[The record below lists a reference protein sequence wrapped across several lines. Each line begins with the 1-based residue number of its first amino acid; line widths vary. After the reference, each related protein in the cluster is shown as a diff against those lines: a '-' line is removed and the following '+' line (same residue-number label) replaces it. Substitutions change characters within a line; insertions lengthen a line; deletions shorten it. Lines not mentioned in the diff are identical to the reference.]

1 MHKKYRLV
9 LSFSKKGKEKVILLL
24 FVIQRKQTEMLKI
37 PISKILIIFLL
48 LLSVVGGCKTS
59 KQSKNQKITT
69 VLLDTIEIIRSKDDL
84 YRASET
90 KVNDMQHMKL
100 KVRFD
105 FEKQYLY
112 GNAALTFA
120 PHFYPT
126 SKISLDAKGMEIRS
140 VKTLLGKELTYSY
153 DSLKLLIDLDR
164 EYKGGEK
171 YTIVIDYIA
180 KPNERKTGGS
190 RAISSDK
197 GLYFINPLGK
207 EPNKPRQI
215 WTQGETES
223 NSVWFPCIDK
233 PNQKTT
239 QEIEITVEDKYKTL
253 SNGLLIKSEKNSDG
267 TRTDFWKQDLPNAPY
282 LVMMAIGEYDITK
295 DKWRE
300 KELSYFMEPEYKEV
314 AKKIFGVTVEMME
327 LYSKQLGVD
336 FPWEKYAQVV
346 VRDYVSGAME
356 NTSATVHGE
365 FVQRTNRQLIDEK
378 HEDII
383 AHELYHQ
390 WFGDLV
396 TCESWSNIPL
406 NESFATYGEYLWN
419 EHKNGKLYADW
430 KQQRS
435 IRGYFNE
442 SKNRKNVNLIRF
454 YYDDKEDVFDAH
466 SYNKG
471 GAILHMLRNVV
482 GDEAFFASLGLYL
495 KKNAYKTV
503 EIHDLRL
510 AFEEVTGRD
519 MNNFFNQWFLQNG
532 HPVLDIKYGYD
543 EDSVYVEMTQKH
555 NTDNGQIFN
564 LPMKINVHYKE
575 VVMSYPVV
583 FKYAKQKFAFPSMG
597 LPSLI
602 DADAERVLLCEKKEN
617 KKPEQYKFQYKNHT
631 LLLAKTEAL
640 DALKGQVGK
649 DTASNMVFERALNEP
664 QWILRKEAIKKL
676 RSDSTVQAVFLGK
689 IKEMAQKDASSSVRQ
704 EALEYLGAT
713 KKKDLANIYI
723 NALNDSSYRCV
734 SQALNGLFEIDS
746 VYAFEKAKGLV
757 SEPEM
762 ELKNSSYSILSK
774 KHDDALNVFFQEKV
788 KQETGYIK
796 TALYYHYANYLTHCD
811 SSIVLSGIKFLFD
824 YAQENEN
831 SKSNVKNSIKRVNDY
846 VQKRSDFPA
855 KEFIKKE
862 SESLLEKMKKG
873 DE

>member
-1 MHKKYRLV
+1 
-9 LSFSKKGKEKVILLL
+9 
-24 FVIQRKQTEMLKI
+24 MLKN
-37 PISKILIIFLL
+37 PISKTLIIFLL
-48 LLSVVGGCKTS
+48 LLLVVSGCKTS
-59 KQSKNQKITT
+59 KQSKNQKIAT
-69 VLLDTIEIIRSKDDL
+69 VLLDTLEIIRSKDDL

-105 FEKQYLY
+105 WEKQYLF
-112 GNAALTFA
+112 GNAALTFT

-126 SKISLDAKGMEIRS
+126 SKLSLDAKGMEIRS
-140 VKTLLGKELTYSY
+140 VTNLSGKELKYNY

-267 TRTDFWKQDLPNAPY
+267 TRTDFWKQDLAHAPY

-419 EHKNGKLYADW
+419 EHKHGKLYADW

-454 YYDDKEDVFDAH
+454 YYDDKEDMFDAH

-519 MNNFFNQWFLQNG
+519 MNKFFNQWFLQNG

-543 EDSVYVEMTQKH
+543 EDSVYVEMIQKH

-564 LPMKINVHYKE
+564 LPMKINVHYNE

-617 KKPEQYKFQYKNHT
+617 KKPEQYKFQYQNHT

-640 DALKGQVGK
+640 DALKAQVGK
-649 DTASNMVFERALNEP
+649 DTTSNLVFERALNEP

-676 RSDSTVQAVFLGK
+676 RSDSTIQAVFLEK

-713 KKKDLANIYI
+713 KKKDLADIYI
-723 NALNDSSYRCV
+723 KALNDSSYRCV

-746 VYAFEKAKGLV
+746 VSAFEKARGLV

-796 TALYYHYANYLTHCD
+796 TALYYNYANYLTHCD
-811 SSIVLSGIKFLFD
+811 SAIVLSGIKFLFD
-824 YAQENEN
+824 YAKENQN
-831 SKSNVKNSIKRVNDY
+831 SKSHVKNSIKRVNDY
-846 VQKRSDFPA
+846 VQKCSDFPA

-862 SESLLEKMKKG
+862 SESLLEKMKKE

>member
-1 MHKKYRLV
+1 
-9 LSFSKKGKEKVILLL
+9 
-24 FVIQRKQTEMLKI
+24 MLKI

-239 QEIEITVEDKYKTL
+239 QEIEITVKDKYKTL

-267 TRTDFWKQDLPNAPY
+267 TRTDFWKQDLPHAPY

-419 EHKNGKLYADW
+419 EHKHGKLYADW

-454 YYDDKEDVFDAH
+454 YYDDKEDMFDAH

-482 GDEAFFASLGLYL
+482 GDEAFFASLCLYL

-564 LPMKINVHYKE
+564 LPMKINVYYNE

-583 FKYAKQKFAFPSMG
+583 FKYAKQKFSFPSMG

-649 DTASNMVFERALNEP
+649 DTTSNIVFERALNEP

-676 RSDSTVQAVFLGK
+676 RSDSTVQEVFLGK

-746 VYAFEKAKGLV
+746 VSAFEKARGLV

>member
-1 MHKKYRLV
+1 LHKKYRLV